1 MAWQGLSGVGQGS
14 NGQGNGGNGDGVG
27 VGQQNNQPQ
36 GTEYT
41 LQGMAVL
48 FCLSIWGHSFLDLA
62 YLEFEYGSGIW
73 LRTMGRS

>member
-1 MAWQGLSGVGQGS
+1 MAWQGLSGAGQGS

-41 LQGMAVL
+41 LQGMAVFL
-48 FCLSIWGHSFLDLA
+48 HSSI
-62 YLEFEYGSGIW
+62 
-73 LRTMGRS
+73 LRRLPS